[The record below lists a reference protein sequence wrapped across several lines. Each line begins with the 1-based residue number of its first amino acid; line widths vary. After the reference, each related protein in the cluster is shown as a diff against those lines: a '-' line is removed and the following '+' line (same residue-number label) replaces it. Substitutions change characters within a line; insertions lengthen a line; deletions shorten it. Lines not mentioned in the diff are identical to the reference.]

1 MQELEGELIP
11 KEIRYF
17 KGTFEV
23 KKKDKWDEASN
34 LSLYEDKIFKYYL
47 KGIDN
52 LINIPETTIQD
63 LEEDN
68 EENNKEDIQN
78 NSTNNN
84 STTNNKTPDI
94 NNPNN
99 SKCIKHDKVD
109 VEDLENNLARDDIEG
124 SEKIIDEKLK
134 KLGNCPKCDKTK
146 GDLKAMR
153 RDLKE

>member
-68 EENNKEDIQN
+68 EENNEEDIQN

-84 STTNNKTPDI
+84 STTNNKAPDI
-94 NNPNN
+94 NKPNN
-99 SKCIKHDKVD
+99 STCTKHDKV
-109 VEDLENNLARDDIEG
+109 VIADLESNLNPDDIEG
-124 SEKIIDEKLK
+124 SIKIINEKLK
-134 KLGNCPKCDKTK
+134 KLGNCPKCNETK
-146 GDLKAMR
+146 NELKEMR
-153 RDLKE
+153 TDLKE